1 MKNKIVSFNKQKKE
15 SLALKI
21 LSVITS
27 STLFYLSHT
36 GGVLAESQKEDL
48 PPSTLSPNTLE
59 IPTSDPII
67 PNLPENPENLTP
79 LQQQQVKETLE
90 KLDLEAL
97 GYSQLGNP
105 LKALQLWHQEW
116 MLSRYLGTVTEIQT
130 LSRLAPI
137 FWDQNQKIEVQLIR
151 QRLQTIFTES
161 LSKNPVNLEHL
172 QLLAS
177 AFQQTRSKADAV
189 TVYQKIIELAHEKED
204 ILTEGKA
211 LKILGNIHLKWL
223 SYEKAALVYDDLA
236 RLIQENREVFLT
248 AYLEFQSQPPAT
260 PAPSGNSPITQ
271 TNTPAPEAPPTEEE
285 TLKNLVYVYDQSG
298 KSLQAIA
305 SLEKLIAF
313 YTNLQN
319 VKPIPSLK
327 SAIASHYQALGKR
340 NLASQY
346 YQESYTLAIGIQQFA
361 IASEALEK
369 LANLY
374 SSQKQWEAALKIYQ
388 MQLTI
393 NQQSYN
399 LYGTMSS
406 YDKIGQMY
414 VQMKEDKKALNAFQE
429 GLQIANQLGHGQEIF
444 TQKITK
450 INRRLKGD
458 M

>member
-1 MKNKIVSFNKQKKE
+1 MKNKIVSLNKQKTK
-15 SLALKI
+15 SLVIKF
-21 LSVITS
+21 LSLMTS
-27 STLFYLSHT
+27 STLFCLSQR

-59 IPTSDPII
+59 IQTSEPII

-79 LQQQQVKETLE
+79 LQREQVKETLE

-105 LKALQLWHQEW
+105 LKAFQLWHQEW

-130 LSRLAPI
+130 LSRIAQI
-137 FWDQNQKIEVQLIR
+137 SWEQGQKIEVQLIR
-151 QRLQTIFTES
+151 QRLETILTES
-161 LSKNPVNLEHL
+161 LAKNPVNLEHL

-189 TVYQKIIELAHEKED
+189 MVYQKIIELAHEKED
-204 ILTEGKA
+204 ILTKGKA
-211 LKILGNIHLKWL
+211 LKSLGNIHLKWL
-223 SYEKAALVYDDLA
+223 SYEKAAVVYEDLA
-236 RLIQENREVFLT
+236 RLIQENREAFLT
-248 AYLEFQSQPPAT
+248 AYLEFQSPPTT
-260 PAPSGNSPITQ
+260 PAPSGNSAITP
-271 TNTPAPEAPPTEEE
+271 TNTPTPEAPPTEEE

-319 VKPIPSLK
+319 LKPIPTLK
-327 SAIASHYQALGKR
+327 SAIASHYQSLGKR

-414 VQMKEDKKALNAFQE
+414 VQMKQDKKALNAFQE
-429 GLQIANQLGHGQEIF
+429 ALQIANQLGHGQEIF
-444 TQKITK
+444 TQKIAK

-458 M
+458 